1 MKPPERRGNDGL
13 GKTEENQN
21 QVSPRFPPA
30 LGNRK
35 SDSHILHSAQDCL
48 PSQNED
54 KNQRKE
60 LALRARLI
68 FTPSGSFFD

>member
-1 MKPPERRGNDGL
+1 MKPPERCGNDGL

-21 QVSPRFPPA
+21 QVSLRFPPA

-35 SDSHILHSAQDCL
+35 AIPTFSTAPKTVC
-48 PSQNED
+48 PPQNEN